1 MDMDI
6 IVGRESGVAQ
16 PRLTVKVGGTT
27 KFIGTPGSVPKSVS
41 RSHCRIEV
49 DECNNIKVS
58 NVADQN
64 TLYINGLE
72 YKSKT
77 VVKSDLIEL
86 GADRYVLD
94 LNAVLES
101 LTAAP
106 SPAPAPKNNASV
118 ANVYD
123 ISPLKK
129 VWDEYSKARL
139 NMQIK
144 ERKVNALSA
153 IPGVLSMVSIALSFV
168 EGLRGVF
175 ITVAAVFALSFALI
189 RFKSAA
195 NVPLLQKELDEK
207 FQDDYI
213 CPHCS
218 HFLGNQRYELVLK
231 NGVCPRCKSKF
242 KE

>member
-1 MDMDI
+1 MDI

-16 PRLTVKVGGTT
+16 PRLSIKVGGTT
-27 KFIGTPGSVPKSVS
+27 KFIGNPGSVPKSVS

-49 DECNNIKVS
+49 DDSNNIKVS

-86 GADRYVLD
+86 GADKYILD

-106 SPAPAPKNNASV
+106 TPASAPKSKAPV
-118 ANVYD
+118 TNVYD

-129 VWDEYSKARL
+129 VWDEYSDAKVK
-139 NMQIK
+139 MQVR
-144 ERKVNALSA
+144 ERKMNALSA
-153 IPGVLSMVSIALSFV
+153 IPGVLSMASMAMCCFV
-168 EGLRGVF
+168 DGLKGVCA
-175 ITVAAVFALSFALI
+175 IVAVVFALAFALL
-189 RFKSAA
+189 RFRSAG
-195 NVPLLQKELDEK
+195 NVPLLQKQMEEK
-207 FQDDYI
+207 FQDDYV

-231 NGVCPRCKSKF
+231 NGVCPWCKSKF
-242 KE
+242 KG